1 MATGKARSTPEPRV
15 MEDSLYTDVIQRKKD
30 HKFKDRLAT
39 NKQTTNKHSFSKAE
53 QCSPLYTRE
62 VKSLCLHKT

>member
-1 MATGKARSTPEPRV
+1 MRHHLLATGKARSTPEPRV

-39 NKQTTNKHSFSKAE
+39 NKQKIGRAH
-53 QCSPLYTRE
+53 
-62 VKSLCLHKT
+62 V